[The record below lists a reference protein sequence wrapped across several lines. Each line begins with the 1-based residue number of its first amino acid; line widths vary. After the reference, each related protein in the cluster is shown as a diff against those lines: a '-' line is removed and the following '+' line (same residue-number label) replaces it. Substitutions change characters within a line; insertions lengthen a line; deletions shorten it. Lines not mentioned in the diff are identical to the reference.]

1 MKLIIIGNIIAI
13 IASVMMVIS
22 GIVKQKKKILF
33 YQTIEVG
40 LAAISYLFL
49 NSMSG
54 LIINIINLIRNI
66 LGYKEKLNL
75 ISKII
80 LSVLSIILVLYFNSD
95 GIIGLLPLIAIII
108 YLWCITIKDVVKFK
122 LIIIVLMILWTIYD
136 FYVKNYVAFIFD
148 ILTILANIISIIS
161 IKKNR

>member
-49 NSMSG
+49 SSMSG

-108 YLWCITIKDVVKFK
+108 YLWCITIKDVVKLK
-122 LIIIVLMILWTIYD
+122 LIIIALMILWTIYD

-148 ILTILANIISIIS
+148 ILTTLANIISIIS
-161 IKKNR
+161 IKKNK